1 MYVVDPRPPESG
13 RGLSCQWLPARRVS
27 RAGLLLAVVGI
38 FLLLL
43 GGAGCSSDE
52 VETAPG
58 FSLPA
63 ADSREVALDQLLRE
77 NNTVVLVFY
86 RGFF

>member
-1 MYVVDPRPPESG
+1 MYVVDTRPPGSG
-13 RGLSCQWLPARRVS
+13 RGPFLRRVPVRRVL

-38 FLLLL
+38 FLLPL

>member
-1 MYVVDPRPPESG
+1 M
-13 RGLSCQWLPARRVS
+13 
-27 RAGLLLAVVGI
+27 AVAGI

-63 ADSREVALDQLLRE
+63 ADGRDVALDQLLRE
-77 NNTVVLVFY
+77 NDSVVLVFY
-86 RGFF
+86 RSFF

>member
-1 MYVVDPRPPESG
+1 MRYTDKR
-13 RGLSCQWLPARRVS
+13 
-27 RAGLLLAVVGI
+27 LLLAAVGI

-43 GGAGCSSDE
+43 AGAGCASDE

-63 ADSREVALDQLLRE
+63 ADGREVALDQLLRE
-77 NNTVVLVFY
+77 NRSVVLVFY